1 MSNWLDVD
9 KEGLKELYSAKPFW
23 RLVAELIQNA
33 WDETISKCD
42 VNLEYLGY
50 GKAKLTVEDDC
61 PTGFDNLRDAYTLF
75 GSTRKRGEPTQRGRF
90 NIGEKLVIVQSK
102 SAMILTTKGGIEFA
116 ENGKRKRLRRRR
128 ETGSIFTGEFKLSR
142 KDVDETL
149 VKLRMLI
156 PPRGKETYING
167 VLLSWEDPH
176 IKRRTKLKTEIWENG
191 ILSRPSRGTTL
202 QIYKASEK
210 GWLYE
215 MGIPVCELTCPYHVN
230 VMQKVP
236 LTTERDNVPQYYF
249 EDIYAEVLNAT
260 IDELDTNDASE
271 DWVRQGVGDDRST
284 DKAAKGV
291 MNKRWD
297 RPIIASPTDAMS
309 VGKAKQK
316 DRDIL
321 YSRSLSKKER
331 DRFKKVGLKTTRD
344 VYPSPKYGGM
354 YKIKKYTPM
363 MEAMVRFTEV
373 LGERLL
379 DHKIR
384 VDISSWSGKVA
395 ATYGDNL
402 LNFNLRIL
410 HKSFFEQGIC
420 PITIG
425 LILHELAHDV
435 PGDSYNH
442 TGMNYMDS
450 LTAIAAKCVELA
462 YTEPEIFDIS
472 RYKIEAGR
480 QGGRGP

>member
-42 VNLEYLGY
+42 VKLKYLGY
-50 GKAKLTVEDDC
+50 SKAKLTVEDDC
-61 PTGFDNLRDAYTLF
+61 PTGFNNLKDAYTLF
-75 GSTRKRGEPTQRGRF
+75 GSTRKRGDPTQRGRF

-128 ETGSIFTGEFKLSR
+128 EAGSVFTGEFKLSR

-156 PPRGKETYING
+156 PPKEKETYING

-176 IKRRTKLKTEIWENG
+176 IKHKTKLKTEIWENG
-191 ILSRPSRGTTL
+191 ILTRPSRDTTL
-202 QIYKASEK
+202 QIYKTSGE

-230 VMQKVP
+230 VMQKIP

-260 IDELDTNDASE
+260 IDELEVDNASE

-297 RPIIASPTDAMS
+297 KPIIASPTDPQS
-309 VGKAKQK
+309 ITEAKQK
-316 DRDIL
+316 ERDIL
-321 YSRSLSKKER
+321 YSRSLSRKER
-331 DRFKKVGLKTTRD
+331 ERFKKVGLKTTRD
-344 VYPSPKYGGM
+344 VYPSPIGGVPEHVE
-354 YKIKKYTPM
+354 YTPM
-363 MEAMVRFTEV
+363 MEAMVKFTKA

-379 DHKIR
+379 GHK
-384 VDISSWSGKVA
+384 VGAEVMSWVSEVR
-395 ATYGDNL
+395 ATYSGTVT
-402 LNFNLRIL
+402 FNLYAL

-420 PITIG
+420 PNTIG
-425 LILHELAHDV
+425 LILHELAHDCHE
-435 PGDSYNH
+435 DSRNH
-442 TGMNYMDS
+442 IGMVYMFS
-450 LTAIAAKCVELA
+450 LQGIASKCVQLA
-462 YTEPEIFDIS
+462 YEEPEFFDIS
-472 RYKIEAGR
+472 RYGMEEEVERIVSQDG
-480 QGGRGP
+480 